1 VLALAV
7 PVHPKL
13 NYAYSYIK
21 EINMA
26 TRSKKSKK
34 GAPLLEVL
42 SVPIGYMK
50 VTVEGT
56 VPLMVHRVANSSKQ

>member
-1 VLALAV
+1 
-7 PVHPKL
+7 
-13 NYAYSYIK
+13 
-21 EINMA
+21 MA